1 LAPFEA
7 LTESPRVFAMK
18 RTLHAHTLPRS
29 LKLRAPSRLRSLAVA
44 ACCAVAALGTAAV
57 AQTAAPRTPQWG
69 DPLPVATTALAAAG
83 ATTAATEKPTQAA
96 AAAPINTTPASPPSP
111 GAMASLWAGL
121 GTLWG
126 DVNPLAA
133 GPVVPTSKPYTVGA
147 SRNSQDRNARI
158 GELPELLGVPALLP
172 LDEKASPAAAT
183 ASTTAPTATINGT
196 LSLQQAIELGVANS
210 LDVKAA
216 AARRDSF
223 VYTASAARGA
233 LLPHADLRVGAGQG
247 RTGRFSDGEDR
258 HRKEGNVT
266 LRQALFDLPKLR
278 ELQRQNV
285 LTLSADLQ
293 LQAAT
298 SSASLETASAYLQA
312 LQARLAL
319 ALGADYERLL
329 GTLLTHI
336 TDRAQAGGA
345 SGAERDRVRAR
356 VANARAQM
364 ADSRANLRAALRNL
378 TSLTAVTPAQLAVGV
393 PQALAVPLVAD
404 DARSQAHEFNRDLSA
419 ARSDATAAAM
429 EAYVARARLLPTLD
443 AEITHS
449 RATNASG
456 AASYSRDTK
465 AMLVLNWNLS
475 NGGSDL
481 AQQRAAHARSQEKK
495 LRADDIERRLDQDLE
510 GAYAALDSVAE
521 RYSALRDELAANTT
535 VVDAFRAQLVGGNRP
550 LLDVLDAYQRLHSS
564 RLELAGLVVNEVQ
577 NHAKVAHLTGRLG
590 QGMAPWATAP

>member
-1 LAPFEA
+1 
-7 LTESPRVFAMK
+7 MK
-18 RTLHAHTLPRS
+18 RTLPAHTLPGS

-83 ATTAATEKPTQAA
+83 ATTAATEKPSQAA
-96 AAAPINTTPASPPSP
+96 AAAQINTTPASPPSP

-133 GPVVPTSKPYTVGA
+133 GPVVPTSKPYSVGA

-172 LDEKASPAAAT
+172 LDEKAGPSAA
-183 ASTTAPTATINGT
+183 SNVNT

-378 TSLTAVTPAQLAVGV
+378 TSLTGVTPAQLAVGV

>member
-1 LAPFEA
+1 
-7 LTESPRVFAMK
+7 MK
-18 RTLHAHTLPRS
+18 TLPRAKHMNRTHHPINCVA
-29 LKLRAPSRLRSLAVA
+29 LA
-44 ACCAVAALGTAAV
+44 ACLAFTALAAPTW
-57 AQTAAPRTPQWG
+57 AQTTPARTPQWG
-69 DPLPVATTALAAAG
+69 DPVVVVTNAPTNNTSTAP
-83 ATTAATEKPTQAA
+83 TEKAGTASAPQAV
-96 AAAPINTTPASPPSP
+96 TTPTTSPAPGVVASI
-111 GAMASLWAGL
+111 WAGL
-121 GTLWG
+121 GNLWG
-126 DVNPLAA
+126 NVNPLAA
-133 GPVVPTSKPYTVGA
+133 GPVVPALKTYSPAATLTANA
-147 SRNSQDRNARI
+147 SRGSQDRSARI
-158 GELPELLGVPALLP
+158 GELPGLLGVPALLP
-172 LDEKASPAAAT
+172 LDENSKT
-183 ASTTAPTATINGT
+183 AQQT
-196 LSLQQAIELGVANS
+196 LSLQQAIEQGVANS
-210 LDVKAA
+210 LEVKAA

-223 VYTASAARGA
+223 AHTAAASRGA
-233 LLPHADLRVGAGQG
+233 LLPHADLRVAAGQG
-247 RTGRFSDGEDR
+247 QLETAKPFEQR

-278 ELQRQNV
+278 ESQRQNV

-293 LQAAT
+293 LQAAV

-319 ALGADYERLL
+319 ALGSDYERLL
-329 GTLLTHI
+329 GQLLTHI

-378 TSLTAVTPAQLAVGV
+378 ASLTGQTPQQLAVGV
-393 PQALAVPLVAD
+393 PQALAVPLAAD
-404 DARSQAHEFNRDLSA
+404 DARTQAHEFNRDLSA

-429 EAYVARARLLPTLD
+429 EAHAQRARFLPTLE
-443 AEITHS
+443 AELTHS

-465 AMLVLNWNLS
+465 AMVVLNWNLL

-481 AQQRAAHARSQEKK
+481 SQQRAALSRQQEKQ
-495 LRADDIERRLDQDLE
+495 LRADDIERRLDQDIE
-510 GAYAALDSVAE
+510 AAYAALDSVAD

-535 VVDAFRAQLVGGNRP
+535 VVDAFKAQLVGGNRP